1 MIKGLLIATILMIGL
16 GYVFNKMI
24 GSQDCIKAAIESLKH
39 NDKRSC

>member
-1 MIKGLLIATILMIGL
+1 MIKGLLIATVLMIGL
-16 GYVFNKMI
+16 GYVFTELV